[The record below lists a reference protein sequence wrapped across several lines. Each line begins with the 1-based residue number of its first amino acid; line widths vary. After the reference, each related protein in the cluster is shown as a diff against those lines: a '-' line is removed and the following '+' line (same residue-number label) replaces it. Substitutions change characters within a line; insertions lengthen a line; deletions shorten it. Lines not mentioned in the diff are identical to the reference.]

1 MSGVAIYMEGGGP
14 SPNGKAALRQGMDR
28 FLRPL
33 KDAARERSLFWK
45 LVPCGSRE
53 ETYRRFRNAVENTD
67 SDETQILLVDSE
79 ALVTRTVRVH
89 LQERDDWDLSF
100 ALEHTI
106 HLMAQVMETWIVAD
120 PGALA
125 RYYGQGFNVGKLSKR
140 QDLEQEPK
148 TGIERALKDAT
159 RRTGKGVYHK
169 IRHAS
174 ELLKRLDPTRVKER
188 CVHCARLFEELDRII
203 EAA

>member
-14 SPNGKAALRQGMDR
+14 SPYGKAALRQGMDR

-33 KDAARERSLFWK
+33 KETARERSLFWR

-53 ETYRRFRNAVENTD
+53 ETYRRFRHAVEN
-67 SDETQILLVDSE
+67 SDPDGTQILLVDSE
-79 ALVTRTVRVH
+79 ALVTRTARAH

-120 PGALA
+120 PDALA
-125 RYYGQGFNVGKLSKR
+125 RYYGQRFNVGKLPRR
-140 QDLEQEPK
+140 QNLEQESK
-148 TGIERALKDAT
+148 ASIERALKDAT

-169 IRHAS
+169 IKHAR
-174 ELLKRLDPTRVKER
+174 ELLTRLDPTRVKKR
-188 CVHCARLFEELDRII
+188 CRHCKRLFEELERII
-203 EAA
+203 AAA